1 MSVMVNG
8 VYWQPG
14 FPRLLTNEDIQ
25 QLTRRKAAHSVSDGC
40 PPLPHRFLA
49 VCDISAD
56 INVRIIVLKM
66 SNFDLVSFQI
76 YCVLLS
82 IFLHLLINPS
92 LRVRWSS

>member
-14 FPRLLTNEDIQ
+14 CPRLLTNEDIQ
-25 QLTRRKAAHSVSDGC
+25 QLTKQKALHSVSDGC

-56 INVRIIVLKM
+56 INVRIILLNTIQLNLEKNNQSDVVPGTGLKKGEY
-66 SNFDLVSFQI
+66 I
-76 YCVLLS
+76 ALS
-82 IFLHLLINPS
+82 
-92 LRVRWSS
+92 RGW

>member
-25 QLTRRKAAHSVSDGC
+25 QLTKQKAAHSVSDGC

-56 INVRIIVLKM
+56 INVRFIVVEHELQC
-66 SNFDLVSFQI
+66 SPTI
-76 YCVLLS
+76 LS
-82 IFLHLLINPS
+82 WHEEK
-92 LRVRWSS
+92 RVG

>member
-14 FPRLLTNEDIQ
+14 CPRLLTNEDIQ
-25 QLTRRKAAHSVSDGC
+25 QLTKQKALHSVSDGC

-56 INVRIIVLKM
+56 INVRIILLNTIQLNKKNNQSDVVLGTKKGEY
-66 SNFDLVSFQI
+66 I
-76 YCVLLS
+76 YIALS
-82 IFLHLLINPS
+82 
-92 LRVRWSS
+92 RG

>member
-25 QLTRRKAAHSVSDGC
+25 QLTRQKAAHSISDGC

-66 SNFDLVSFQI
+66 SIFDLVSFQI
-76 YCVLLS
+76 YCVSLS
-82 IFLHLLINPS
+82 IFLHLFTT
-92 LRVRWSS
+92 RVRWSS